1 MPHKAMFMEQGTYKI
16 IWIGE
21 VKQVCKDRKNVK
33 KKIILKL

>member
-21 VKQVCKDRKNVK
+21 VKQVWKKTVK
-33 KKIILKL
+33 M